1 MRNRELNLR
10 RVNMNYSAL
19 IQNRKSVREFS
30 EKYVSF
36 ETMDQIKVYHAA
48 SVRRLLPEVNTELRT
63 YTSDARTALEGAAG
77 YEKFLIG
84 SPQYLVLLSEKH
96 PYAEENAGFIMADLI
111 LKLAEMGLDACW
123 LTFTD
128 SEYIKTA
135 LELESELDVVAI
147 AAFGYGVRTTKRLRL
162 NVRTMSNVDT
172 SVQRQYFNP
181 KLAVGDMVFM
191 ENWGNR
197 EGVEEHIGFYD
208 NMLWEAFYAASLAPS
223 YLNRQPYGFL
233 IREGRII
240 LVQKPDSYTPAIDG
254 KLNLGIVLLHF
265 TAVASQ
271 WAGKLNWQFEEE
283 SSLSLPEGY
292 RAVASVAL

>member
-1 MRNRELNLR
+1 
-10 RVNMNYSAL
+10 MNYSAL

-36 ETMDQIKVYHAA
+36 ETMDKIKVYHARH
-48 SVRRLLPEVNTELRT
+48 VRRLLPEVNTELRT
-63 YTSDARTALEGAAG
+63 YGLDAKAALEGAAG
-77 YEKFLIG
+77 YKKFLVG

-111 LKLAEMGLDACW
+111 LKLTEMGLDACW
-123 LTFTD
+123 LTFND

-135 LELESELDVVAI
+135 LELESEMDVVAI
-147 AAFGYGVRTTKRLRL
+147 AAFGYGVKTTRRLRL
-162 NVRTMSNVDT
+162 NVLSMSNVDAAAE
-172 SVQRQYFNP
+172 RQYFNP
-181 KLAVGDMVFM
+181 KLAISDMVFL
-191 ENWGNR
+191 NSWGNR

-208 NMLWEAFYAASLAPS
+208 SMLWEAFYAASLAPS

-240 LVQKPDSYTPAIDG
+240 LVQKPDSYTPAIDS

-265 TAVASQ
+265 SAVASQ
-271 WAGKLNWQFEEE
+271 WAGQINWQFEEE

-292 RAVASVAL
+292 RTVASVAL